1 MQILPGVLSPR
12 RAHNSWGVAELTAVD
27 GVKVAVF
34 NRARFRLGDAIFA
47 VKRVKA
53 ETVAAR
59 SGGITPVVICVFEGG
74 IPPEFMKGVEV
85 GKEVPFPGDVVAT
98 MVLKG
103 RA

>member
-1 MQILPGVLSPR
+1 M
-12 RAHNSWGVAELTAVD
+12 AELAAVD
-27 GVKVAVF
+27 GTKVAVF
-34 NRARFRLGDAIFA
+34 GKTRFRLGDAIFA
-47 VKRVKA
+47 VKRVKP

-59 SGGITPVVICVFEGG
+59 SGGITQVVLCVFEGG
-74 IPPEFMKGVEV
+74 IPPEFMKGLEI